1 MKDTQLLIEQIKKF
15 SFAVQEESHCSL
27 NHFAV
32 FAQICKDQ
40 PVTLHDL
47 QQSLGYHKSTTCRL
61 VHALSDFHRG
71 KRIPAKLVET
81 TTMLEDRRHRIVRLT
96 LKGKALIDDM
106 FGDGQI

>member
-1 MKDTQLLIEQIKKF
+1 MKDAQILIEQIKKF

-61 VHALSDFHRG
+61 VHALSNFHRG
-71 KRIPAKLVET
+71 KRTPAKLVEVT
-81 TTMLEDRRHRIVRLT
+81 MMLEDRRHRIVRLT
-96 LKGKALIDDM
+96 LKGKALMDEM
-106 FGDGQI
+106 FGDGRT

>member
-1 MKDTQLLIEQIKKF
+1 MKNTEILIEQIKKF
-15 SFAVQEESHCSL
+15 SSAVQEKSHCSL

-61 VHALSDFHRG
+61 VHALSDNHRG
-71 KRIPAKLVET
+71 KRPPAKIVEV
-81 TTMLEDRRHRIVRLT
+81 TMNVQDRRHRIIRLT
-96 LKGKALIDDM
+96 LKGKALMDEM
-106 FGDGQI
+106 FGEEA

>member
-1 MKDTQLLIEQIKKF
+1 MKDVQLLIEQIKKF

-71 KRIPAKLVET
+71 KRIPAKLVES

-96 LKGKALIDDM
+96 LKGKALMDDM